1 MIIVNQ
7 NMGRFYEKNRLQN
20 DNGNIFD
27 NCVYYFNESKW
38 WIHWCNVTYDIG
50 DIRYHRNN

>member
-1 MIIVNQ
+1 
-7 NMGRFYEKNRLQN
+7 MGRFYEKNRLQN
-20 DNGNIFD
+20 DNENIFD